1 MGCKWLY
8 NPYIAMA
15 IWSSEWNGTSNFQTP
30 IFPPIF
36 NRNIN
41 INVESGHTILPS
53 IFEEIM
59 EGDHW
64 RIMSFAGNEVK
75 KNSGLWSIKPPDTP
89 TTSVNS
95 CSLVVVALRLILVF
109 KHVSFQSVLS
119 IPHWLYIWIQNW
131 ISENLTDCAPYFT
144 IPDWF

>member
-1 MGCKWLY
+1 MGCKRF
-8 NPYIAMA
+8 YI
-15 IWSSEWNGTSNFQTP
+15 IRILPWQFDHRYSP
-30 IFPPIF
+30 HF

-75 KNSGLWSIKPPDTP
+75 KNSDL
-89 TTSVNS
+89 
-95 CSLVVVALRLILVF
+95 
-109 KHVSFQSVLS
+109 
-119 IPHWLYIWIQNW
+119 
-131 ISENLTDCAPYFT
+131 
-144 IPDWF
+144 